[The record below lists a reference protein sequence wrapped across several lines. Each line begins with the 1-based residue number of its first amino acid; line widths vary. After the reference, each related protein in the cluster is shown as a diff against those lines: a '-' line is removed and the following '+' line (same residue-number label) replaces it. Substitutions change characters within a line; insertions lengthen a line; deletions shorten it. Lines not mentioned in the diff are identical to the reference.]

1 MTKTF
6 ALTIASAA
14 LALSTTLAIP
24 AQATSGVK
32 IGVLTC
38 SQEPGWGFII
48 GSSKE
53 LNCRFDPNNGP
64 SEHYTG
70 SVSKLGIDIGYT
82 KGAVL
87 TWAVVAPESNTR
99 PGALQGTYGGVTAS
113 ASIGAGVGAN
123 ILIGGFDRS
132 LALQPL
138 SVEGLSGT
146 NLAAG
151 IGAMDLKYRG

>member
-1 MTKTF
+1 MTK
-6 ALTIASAA
+6 ALALMIASAA
-14 LALSTTLAIP
+14 LAVSASLAVP
-24 AQATSGVK
+24 AQAEGGVK

-38 SQEPGWGFII
+38 SQEPGWGYII

-53 LNCRFDPNNGP
+53 LNCRFEPNNGP

-70 SVSKLGIDIGYT
+70 NVSKLGIDIGYT

-87 TWAVVAPESNTR
+87 TWAVFAPASNTR

-113 ASIGAGVGAN
+113 ASIGAGIGAN
-123 ILIGGFDRS
+123 VLVGGFDRS

-138 SVEGLSGT
+138 SVESLSGA

-151 IGAMDLKYRG
+151 IGAMELKWRG

>member
-1 MTKTF
+1 MTKTL

-14 LALSTTLAIP
+14 LAVSASLAVP
-24 AQATSGVK
+24 AHAEGGVK

-38 SQEPGWGFII
+38 SQEPGWGYIV

-53 LNCRFDPNNGP
+53 LDCRFDPNRGP

-70 SVSKLGIDIGYT
+70 NVSKLGIDIGYT

-99 PGALQGTYGGVTAS
+99 PGALQGTYGGVQAS
-113 ASIGAGVGAN
+113 ASIGAGIGAN
-123 ILIGGFDRS
+123 VLVGGFDRS

-138 SVEGLSGT
+138 SVEGLTGA

-151 IGAMDLKYRG
+151 IGAMELKFRG